1 MWPFMRIGAVVFL
14 SIVVLSFGGAVAI
27 LPTYATATITLT
39 LNPPNPTY
47 GDLVE
52 FQGTITPKAGIS
64 QEVAVNLYRSS
75 GCNISQYLFNIE
87 GSTER
92 TGSSFSIGMRL
103 GVAYLVYVG
112 PGTYSA
118 FAYIS
123 NSPNIS
129 SGCMNFTVSAPVVT
143 STTSSMTR
151 SSQSVT
157 MTVTVITTV
166 TSLTMSSTESGLSAV
181 TKTYLQIS
189 SNSTISNLQF
199 DSQKKLI
206 NFTASGPSG
215 TIGSTTIV
223 FVKSLINGVPVVLI
237 DNGHTPPISILLT
250 NNSTHYSLTVT
261 YPHSTHSV
269 TIGGSSSIPEFPV
282 GLPVLLIFT
291 LIACGL
297 IARSTTRKRPVTR
310 TH

>member
-1 MWPFMRIGAVVFL
+1 MSSVMRIGAVVFL
-14 SIVVLSFGGAVAI
+14 AIVVLSFAGAIAI
-27 LPTYATATITLT
+27 SSTYATTTITLT

-52 FQGTITPKAGIS
+52 FQGTITPRAGIS

-75 GCNISQYLFNIE
+75 GCNLSQYLFNIE

-123 NSPNIS
+123 SSPNIS
-129 SGCMNFTVSAPVVT
+129 SSCVSFTVSA
-143 STTSSMTR
+143 
-151 SSQSVT
+151 
-157 MTVTVITTV
+157 
-166 TSLTMSSTESGLSAV
+166 AV
-181 TKTYLQIS
+181 
-189 SNSTISNLQF
+189 
-199 DSQKKLI
+199 
-206 NFTASGPSG
+206 
-215 TIGSTTIV
+215 
-223 FVKSLINGVPVVLI
+223 
-237 DNGHTPPISILLT
+237 
-250 NNSTHYSLTVT
+250 
-261 YPHSTHSV
+261 
-269 TIGGSSSIPEFPV
+269 PEFPV
-282 GLPVLLIFT
+282 GLPILLIFT

-297 IARSTTRKRPVTR
+297 ITRGTTQKRPATR